1 MDAAPPVIESFSLD
15 QTVEQ
20 NAETTLS
27 VVARSTDGGTLS
39 YQWYRSETEGSTGGE
54 QIEGATA
61 PSYAPPT
68 DIAGAYTYYCVV
80 TNTNPKATGSK
91 TASTTTPAV
100 TVTVL
105 EHSEDCNGGPD
116 CPSYHFTDVDAGMWH
131 HLYVD
136 YVVSH
141 QLMNGIS
148 ETSFAPDSTL
158 TRAMLAQIL
167 YNAEGAPASDRSA
180 DFGDVDSDAWYYKA
194 IAFVSSEGLMGG
206 YGDGQFG
213 PDDFITREQLVTTLY
228 RYAEKTGKPVTAA
241 GDLTGFPD
249 GASVS
254 SWAQRAME
262 WAIGAELIFGRDDGT
277 LDPTGTA
284 TRAEIAAVLMR
295 YFTAA

>member
-1 MDAAPPVIESFSLD
+1 MEVHSPISGIGAKQKEAPAESRL
-15 QTVEQ
+15 
-20 NAETTLS
+20 
-27 VVARSTDGGTLS
+27 
-39 YQWYRSETEGSTGGE
+39 
-54 QIEGATA
+54 EGATA

-116 CPSYHFTDVDAGMWH
+116 CPSYHFTDVDAGIWH
-131 HLYVD
+131 HFYVD

-148 ETSFAPDSTL
+148 ETIFAPDSTL

-241 GDLTGFPD
+241 GDLTGFPGWCKRLLLGAACD
-249 GASVS
+249 GVGD
-254 SWAQRAME
+254 RC
-262 WAIGAELIFGRDDGT
+262 GAHLRPGRRNARSDRHRNPRGNRCG
-277 LDPTGTA
+277 PH
-284 TRAEIAAVLMR
+284 AVLHR
-295 YFTAA
+295 SLT